1 MFSINAVGA
10 YFMYMG
16 GYFHTRLCQFLASDL
31 LIRSILSFA
40 FGLMLL
46 LTIMQYFGQKSGSSM
61 FASHRVSLS
70 QIFKVVLCYLL
81 GLAILKPN
89 TPIRIKDFQR
99 DDFSGSRYIAE
110 RMNGVDTEINVS
122 LPAALMIKSG
132 EEIGWFAMKLV
143 DLVMGGTH
151 SFSEAPNL
159 YYKTMLLSSASQIE
173 DRNLRSKMELYTVDC
188 IQPLLPFIKENKG
201 LGKFGQVISFQ
212 DQFSSELEKIK
223 TADGVTCDFLRKD
236 IHSSLYTEMRSKSG
250 WLSQFFDKLKLSK
263 GTPDMSVVTNHQIS
277 SGLLNYY
284 REKYEGS
291 LGVMNGAKIPDTYG
305 SFFQQLGK
313 FFSFEGQFRSK
324 DNVRSLAGSGAAIER
339 AKEFNEQLR
348 MGPMVQGLCKGGLI
362 VFSALFPFFWVFMR
376 WRITIWVW
384 LVYVTICLWPSIW
397 AALYNLIGALFN
409 VPVLLERLGSSN
421 DTFSLL
427 AAQQINDQV
436 YYASQVIYW
445 AAAVAC
451 PSLTTMVGF
460 FGGQWLM
467 SGREDH
473 APIAI
478 QQAAQTTSTAILL
491 GKNI

>member
-31 LIRSILSFA
+31 LIRSVLSFV

-46 LTIMQYFGQKSGSSM
+46 ITIIQYFGRQSGTNFFGSNN
-61 FASHRVSLS
+61 VSFT
-70 QIFKVVLCYLL
+70 QIFKVVACYLL
-81 GLAILKPN
+81 ALAILKPN
-89 TPIRIKDFQR
+89 TPVRIKDFERQ
-99 DDFSGSRYIAE
+99 DFSGSRYIAE
-110 RMNGVDTEINVS
+110 RMNGVDPEINVS

-132 EEIGWFAMKLV
+132 EEIGWLSMKLV

-173 DRNLRSKMELYTVDC
+173 DRKLRSKMELYTVDC
-188 IQPLLPFIKENKG
+188 IRPLLPMIKENKG
-201 LGKFGQVISFQ
+201 SGLFGQVISFQ
-212 DQFSSELEKIK
+212 DQFSEELEKIK
-223 TADGVTCDFLRKD
+223 TADGASCNFLRKD
-236 IHSSLYTEMRSKSG
+236 IHANLYSEMKVKSG
-250 WLSQFFDKLKLSK
+250 WLSKFFDKLKLSQ
-263 GTPDMSVVTNHQIS
+263 GTPGIDTITNHQVS
-277 SGLLNYY
+277 SSLLNYY

-291 LGVMNGAKIPDTYG
+291 LGVMNGAKIPDMYG

-324 DNVRSLAGSGAAIER
+324 ENLRSLAGSGAAIER

-384 LVYVTICLWPSIW
+384 VVYVTICLWPSIW

-409 VPVLLERLGSSN
+409 VPVLLERLGSGN

-451 PSLTTMVGF
+451 PSLTTLVGF

-478 QQAAQTTSTAILL
+478 QQAAQTTSTAVLL

>member
-16 GYFHTRLCQFLASDL
+16 GYFHTRLCEFLASDL

-40 FGLMLL
+40 FGVMLL
-46 LTIMQYFGQKSGSSM
+46 ITIVQYFGRQSGSSV
-61 FASHRVSLS
+61 FGYSNVSFS
-70 QIFKVVLCYLL
+70 QVFKIVLCYLL
-81 GLAILKPN
+81 GLAILKPS
-89 TPIRIKDFQR
+89 TSVRIKDFERQ
-99 DDFSGSRYIAE
+99 DFSGSRYIAE
-110 RMNGVDTEINVS
+110 RMNGVDPEISVS
-122 LPAALMIKSG
+122 LPTALMIKSS
-132 EEIGWFAMKLV
+132 EEIGWFTMKMV
-143 DLVMGGTH
+143 DVVMGGTH

-173 DRNLRSKMELYTVDC
+173 DKALRNKMELYTVDC
-188 IQPLLPFIKENKG
+188 IQPLLPLIKDNQG
-201 LGKFGQVISFQ
+201 TGKFGQMISFQ
-212 DQFSSELEKIK
+212 DQFSDELEKIK
-223 TADGVTCDFLRKD
+223 TADGHTCNYLRKN
-236 IHSSLYTEMRSKSG
+236 IHENLYSEMKAKSG
-250 WLSQFFDKLKLSK
+250 WLSKFFDKLKFSH
-263 GTPDMSVVTNHQIS
+263 GAPDMNTVTNHQIS
-277 SGLLNYY
+277 SALVNYY
-284 REKYEGS
+284 RDKYEGS
-291 LGVMNGAKIPDTYG
+291 LGVMNGAKIPDMYG

-324 DNVRSLAGSGAAIER
+324 DNLSSLAGSGAAIER

-348 MGPMVQGLCKGGLI
+348 MGPMIQGLCKGGLI

-376 WRITIWVW
+376 WRITVWVW
-384 LVYVTICLWPSIW
+384 IVYVTICLWPSIW

-409 VPVLLERLGSSN
+409 VPVLLERLGGEG

-427 AAQQINDQV
+427 AAKQINDQV

-451 PSLTTMVGF
+451 PSLTALVGF

-473 APIAI
+473 APMAI
-478 QQAAQTTSTAILL
+478 QQAAQTTSTAVLL
-491 GKNI
+491 GKNL